1 MSPSVIAGIVA
12 GLSLCVCAAP
22 ALAGDG
28 MENMTVADMARWAK
42 DHTAVIVSVLGLV
55 SVLILWRLRC
65 LGPGGLNAGE
75 RDVKPIPVAM
85 WLFCGIATLLGFY
98 LGGQVGY
105 EIVGPIEGEGT
116 PRDQAIMTILAAGVG
131 SLLGAGLLWFVHRQA
146 PESGTKPDW
155 VDIPLALGLFVVIYP
170 LLALSGIVGH
180 WIARGLDTVPQDRI
194 AHSTLRLIAE
204 NMGDEWNWALIAA
217 IVVLVPIVEELIY
230 RVFIQS
236 AFLRIVRSR
245 WIAVFLTS
253 FVFVLAHW
261 GVLPEGGKHALAP
274 LFVLSVALGAAYE
287 RTGRLGVPMVMHAA
301 FNTLNIVLAFVID
314 PLAE

>member
-1 MSPSVIAGIVA
+1 
-12 GLSLCVCAAP
+12 
-22 ALAGDG
+22 
-28 MENMTVADMARWAK
+28 
-42 DHTAVIVSVLGLV
+42 
-55 SVLILWRLRC
+55 
-65 LGPGGLNAGE
+65 
-75 RDVKPIPVAM
+75 
-85 WLFCGIATLLGFY
+85 
-98 LGGQVGY
+98 
-105 EIVGPIEGEGT
+105 
-116 PRDQAIMTILAAGVG
+116 
-131 SLLGAGLLWFVHRQA
+131 
-146 PESGTKPDW
+146 
-155 VDIPLALGLFVVIYP
+155 
-170 LLALSGIVGH
+170 
-180 WIARGLDTVPQDRI
+180 
-194 AHSTLRLIAE
+194 
-204 NMGDEWNWALIAA
+204 MGDEWNWALIAA